1 MKSIITTLLALVTLQ
16 TMAQGL
22 TGKLVD
28 GKQRPIPF
36 ANVAVLSAND
46 STLIGGTTSNAEG
59 VFSIAEIHQGCILRV
74 SSVGYQSQFIVYN
87 GTSPITITLNED
99 AQLLSEVV
107 VKSKLP
113 KTVFKGEGMITT
125 VAGSV
130 LEKTLSMEGLLDLIP
145 NLSAKDGSVVVL
157 GRGSPE
163 IYINGRKMRDRME
176 LERLKPDE
184 IKNVEVITNPGVRYN
199 ASVKSVIRITTKKPV
214 GQGFSIDTK
223 TNSKV
228 NEQKRMSCTESL
240 RLNYR
245 KGKWDTNLHLYGAYT
260 HKQDDKQIRQ
270 MTYLDDIWE
279 QTTAISQEYT
289 NVNPYVRLAT
299 SYALDADN
307 SIGASV
313 SYDRYAKN
321 LAVGNA
327 VGMAMRNNV
336 QTEQSLSAF
345 ESPANSKAV
354 LSNVY
359 YVGKIGKVNVD
370 FNADYYWSGK
380 KEQMH
385 NMERFTE
392 VGSPESIQ
400 NIHSDRATYNR
411 LLASKLVLSVP
422 LASGSLSFGGE
433 FSTSRRKSRYS
444 LLPRALVNDDDS
456 RIKENMTSALV
467 EYSNTFGKLHV
478 QAGMRYEHIR
488 FNYYY
493 QERLIAKQS
502 KSYGNFFPSLALS
515 MPIGNTQMQ
524 LTFATDIY
532 RPSYYELRDG
542 VQYNNRYTY
551 DSGNPFLVPSISRN
565 IGYAF
570 SWQWMQFSAMYTHL
584 SDEICT
590 LVQTYKNEPQ
600 TTLARPEN
608 MPSYNTMQASVTV
621 NPKFGFWKPM
631 LEVTVFKQWFHMD
644 TYKQTYLNHPVAFF
658 RLNNTFDTKWIT
670 ASVLLSAETEG
681 NMGNKFVRRGSFSTD
696 LSVYKSLMNNR
707 LTLQLYASDLF
718 GTADACCIFYS
729 GPRRS
734 TYYKSYSSSS
744 LSLTI
749 RYQFNVTNSKYKGT
763 SAGQSQRSRM

>member
-1 MKSIITTLLALVTLQ
+1 
-16 TMAQGL
+16 
-22 TGKLVD
+22 
-28 GKQRPIPF
+28 
-36 ANVAVLSAND
+36 
-46 STLIGGTTSNAEG
+46 
-59 VFSIAEIHQGCILRV
+59 
-74 SSVGYQSQFIVYN
+74 
-87 GTSPITITLNED
+87 
-99 AQLLSEVV
+99 
-107 VKSKLP
+107 
-113 KTVFKGEGMITT
+113 MITT

-130 LEKTLSMEGLLDLIP
+130 LEKTLSMESLLDLIP

-228 NEQKRMSCTESL
+228 NEQKRMSWTESL

-279 QTTAISQEYT
+279 QATAISQEYT

-307 SIGASV
+307 SIGASI

-336 QTEQSLSAF
+336 QTEQSLSSF
-345 ESPANSKAV
+345 ESPGNSKAV

-392 VGSPESIQ
+392 VGAPESIQ

-532 RPSYYELRDG
+532 RPSYYDLRDG

-644 TYKQTYLNHPVAFF
+644 TYKQAYLNHPVAFF

-670 ASVLLSAETEG
+670 ASVLLSAQTEG
-681 NMGNKFVRRGSFSTD
+681 NMGNKFVRRGFFSTD

-718 GTADACCIFYS
+718 GTADACRIFYS

-749 RYQFNVTNSKYKGT
+749 RYQFNVTNSKYKGS

>member
-1 MKSIITTLLALVTLQ
+1 M
-16 TMAQGL
+16 
-22 TGKLVD
+22 
-28 GKQRPIPF
+28 
-36 ANVAVLSAND
+36 
-46 STLIGGTTSNAEG
+46 
-59 VFSIAEIHQGCILRV
+59 RV

-130 LEKTLSMEGLLDLIP
+130 LEKTLSMESLLDLIP

-228 NEQKRMSCTESL
+228 NEQKRMSWTESL

-260 HKQDDKQIRQ
+260 HKQDDKLIRQ
-270 MTYLDDIWE
+270 MTYLDDIWG

-307 SIGASV
+307 SICASV

-336 QTEQSLSAF
+336 QTEQSLSSF
-345 ESPANSKAV
+345 ESPGNSKAV

-467 EYSNTFGKLHV
+467 EYSNTFGKLHI

-493 QERLIAKQS
+493 QERLIAKQVVRQ
-502 KSYGNFFPSLALS
+502 FLSL
-515 MPIGNTQMQ
+515 IGTVDAYWEHTN
-524 LTFATDIY
+524 ATDICHRHLPPFVL
-532 RPSYYELRDG
+532 RPPRWGAIQQPLYLRFR
-542 VQYNNRYTY
+542 Q
-551 DSGNPFLVPSISRN
+551 PVPRSIH
-565 IGYAF
+565 
-570 SWQWMQFSAMYTHL
+570 Q
-584 SDEICT
+584 
-590 LVQTYKNEPQ
+590 
-600 TTLARPEN
+600 
-608 MPSYNTMQASVTV
+608 
-621 NPKFGFWKPM
+621 
-631 LEVTVFKQWFHMD
+631 
-644 TYKQTYLNHPVAFF
+644 
-658 RLNNTFDTKWIT
+658 
-670 ASVLLSAETEG
+670 
-681 NMGNKFVRRGSFSTD
+681 
-696 LSVYKSLMNNR
+696 
-707 LTLQLYASDLF
+707 
-718 GTADACCIFYS
+718 
-729 GPRRS
+729 
-734 TYYKSYSSSS
+734 
-744 LSLTI
+744 
-749 RYQFNVTNSKYKGT
+749 
-763 SAGQSQRSRM
+763 

>member
-28 GKQRPIPF
+28 EKQHPIPF

-59 VFSIAEIHQGCILRV
+59 VFSIAEIHQGCISRV

-130 LEKTLSMEGLLDLIP
+130 LEKTLSMESLLDLIP
-145 NLSAKDGSVVVL
+145 NLSAKDGCVVVL

-260 HKQDDKQIRQ
+260 HKQDDKLIRQ

-345 ESPANSKAV
+345 ESPGNSIAV

-385 NMERFTE
+385 NMEMFTE

-565 IGYAF
+565 INYAF
-570 SWQWMQFSAMYTHL
+570 SWQWMQLSAMYTHL

-590 LVQTYKNEPQ
+590 LVQTYKNKPQ

-608 MPSYNTMQASVTV
+608 MPSYNTMQASATV
-621 NPKFGFWKPM
+621 NPKLGFWNPM

-644 TYKQTYLNHPVAFF
+644 TYKQAYLNHPVAFF

-670 ASVLLSAETEG
+670 ASVLVSAQTEG
-681 NMGNKFVRRGSFSTD
+681 NMGNKFVRRGFFSTD

-718 GTADACCIFYS
+718 GTADACRIFYS

-744 LSLTI
+744 LSLNI
-749 RYQFNVTNSKYKGT
+749 RYQFNETNSKKKG
-763 SAGQSQRSRM
+763 SRH

>member
-1 MKSIITTLLALVTLQ
+1 M
-16 TMAQGL
+16 
-22 TGKLVD
+22 
-28 GKQRPIPF
+28 
-36 ANVAVLSAND
+36 
-46 STLIGGTTSNAEG
+46 
-59 VFSIAEIHQGCILRV
+59 RV

-130 LEKTLSMEGLLDLIP
+130 LEKTLSMESLLDLIP

-228 NEQKRMSCTESL
+228 NEQKRMSWTESL

-260 HKQDDKQIRQ
+260 HKQDDKLIRQ
-270 MTYLDDIWE
+270 MTYLDDIWG

-307 SIGASV
+307 SICASV

-336 QTEQSLSAF
+336 QTEQSLSSF
-345 ESPANSKAV
+345 ESPGNSKAV

-467 EYSNTFGKLHV
+467 EYSNTFGKLHI

-532 RPSYYELRDG
+532 RPSYYDLRDG

-621 NPKFGFWKPM
+621 NPKFGFWNPM

-644 TYKQTYLNHPVAFF
+644 TYKQAYLNHPVAFF

-670 ASVLLSAETEG
+670 ASVLLSAQTEG
-681 NMGNKFVRRGSFSTD
+681 NMGNKFVRRGSFNTD

-718 GTADACCIFYS
+718 GTADARCIFYS

-734 TYYKSYSSSS
+734 TYYKSCSSSS
-744 LSLTI
+744 LNLTI
-749 RYQFNVTNSKYKGT
+749 RYQFNVTNSKYKGS